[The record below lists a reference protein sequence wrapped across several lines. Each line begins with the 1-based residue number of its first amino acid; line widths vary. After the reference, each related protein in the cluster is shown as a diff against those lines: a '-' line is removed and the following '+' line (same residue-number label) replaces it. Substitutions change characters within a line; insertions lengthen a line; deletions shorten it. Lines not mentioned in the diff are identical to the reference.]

1 MGSGLYGSNDSR
13 LSSKAG
19 AMEFAIAINTTS
31 DDRGRAVV
39 DYKEAKKLFDFI
51 CRNVSLPDVVVDGMD
66 KLSDSCLEL
75 MKTLAEEVSKRD
87 SKKEVTK
94 G

>member
-19 AMEFAIAINTTS
+19 AMEFAIVMNTTS
-31 DDRGRAVV
+31 DEKGRTVV

-51 CRNVSLPDVVVDGMD
+51 CNNVKIPEVGRDSMES
-66 KLSDSCLEL
+66 LSDGYVQMMEMLVN
-75 MKTLAEEVSKRD
+75 EVAKKD
-87 SKKEVTK
+87 SKKEVQ
-94 G
+94 

>member
-19 AMEFAIAINTTS
+19 AMEFSIVMNTMH
-31 DDRGRAVV
+31 DEKGRTVV

-51 CRNVSLPDVVVDGMD
+51 CNNVKIPEVERDSMEC
-66 KLSDSCLEL
+66 LSDSYVKL
-75 MKTLAEEVSKRD
+75 MEMLTKEVAKKE
-87 SKKEVTK
+87 SKKEV
-94 G
+94 

>member
-1 MGSGLYGSNDSR
+1 
-13 LSSKAG
+13 
-19 AMEFAIAINTTS
+19 MEFAIAINTTS

-75 MKTLAEEVSKRD
+75 MRILAEEVSKRD
-87 SKKEVTK
+87 SKKEVAK